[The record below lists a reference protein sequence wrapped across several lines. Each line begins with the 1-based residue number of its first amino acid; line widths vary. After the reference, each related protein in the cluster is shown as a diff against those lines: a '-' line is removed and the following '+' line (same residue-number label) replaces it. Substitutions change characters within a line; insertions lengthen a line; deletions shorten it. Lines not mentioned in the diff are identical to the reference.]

1 MSCTVAV
8 AGKGGVGK
16 TTICGLMIDWLCQN
30 DRGPILVVDADAN
43 SNLNEVLGVEVD
55 TTLGDIREMIA
66 TADMVEKSPIPAG
79 MSKKDFMDIKF
90 NRALIEED
98 EFDMLVMGRTQGKG
112 CYCFVNGLLQTELQR
127 LSGNYRYVVVDN
139 EAGMEHLSRGI
150 LPSVDKMVLVS
161 DCSRRGIQA
170 VGRIAEL
177 VKELN
182 MKPDSVSLIVNRAP
196 EGKLSQGVMEEIEK
210 YGLNLV
216 GVVPQDDEV
225 YEYDC
230 EGKPT
235 VQLPAGSKARKA
247 VEEIACKLFK

>member
-127 LSGNYRYVVVDN
+127 LSGNYRYVIVDN

-210 YGLNLV
+210 YGLDLV

-235 VQLPAGSKARKA
+235 IQLPAVSKARKA